1 MSFGVAVLVTVREMS
16 CLRWKRRSS
25 ARRKSAP
32 LQAGLAMAGTQS
44 AAGAKARVSGLSF
57 AARLKRLLKKS
68 EKQIPRG
75 LKPARDDKN
84 KGLNGAPEGAP
95 FQSDPVT
102 GVFQQTLKPCP
113 STCLLLLGL
122 FCSSSLAA
130 QSPFAP
136 KVSGPLSQRVVA
148 YQIEAKYDPAQHTV
162 DATETLTYRNLTGQP
177 LSRFPFH
184 LYLNAFQPKS
194 TYAREGHRD
203 SSFRSS
209 QFESW
214 DPEDYGSNEVTSFEV
229 VGMAD
234 LTKQMKFISPDD
246 GNPDD
251 KTVFEVQLPHPVAPG
266 QNVQFKLTFRAK
278 FPEVADRTGYKRTFL
293 LAGQWFPKV
302 GVWWHGAWNCHQ
314 FHALT
319 EFFADFGTY
328 DVKITLPKNY
338 VIGATGVQTS
348 DIDNGNGTKTVAF
361 HAEDVHDFAWT
372 ADPNFKVIESQFEGS
387 VGPVKVRLLSYTS
400 HKSSWQRYVDVL
412 KGTMQ
417 RFDQWY
423 GPYPYAQIT
432 AVDPPHGGE
441 EAGGME
447 YPTFITGATDW
458 FAFKGDHETELVTAH
473 EFGHQYWY
481 GMVATNEF
489 ENGWLDEGI
498 NSYSEVKVLDNMFG
512 RDASGWNLL
521 GAQMGDASY
530 LRGYY
535 LPVAETDSLSRPSYT
550 DMSMRSYG
558 GVTYGKAA
566 MMLISLETIVGEQT
580 LKNALHTYFLRYR
593 FTHPTQEDFLRTVNE
608 VAGRDLKW
616 YWDQAVYGTQV
627 FDYAVLR
634 ADSTPTNWYEEDA
647 TEKPGETVYETQ
659 VILQSKGD
667 FVFPV
672 ETEIKFDNGES
683 IRERWDGKERWV
695 RYVYHKKARVRS
707 VELDPDHRITLDRNY
722 LKNSYVTKAQRGA
735 TEKIATYWMFLTQ
748 LLAHMLSWLV

>member
-1 MSFGVAVLVTVREMS
+1 MSFGVAVLVTLREMS
-16 CLRWKRRSS
+16 CLRWKRRAL
-25 ARRKSAP
+25 ARRTSAP
-32 LQAGLAMAGTQS
+32 QVALATDGAVSQPISPLRGSYFFPLDPGLAPRAHFN
-44 AAGAKARVSGLSF
+44 AAAPPPHYAQNRRVMGAPASRLGWLVFTHFVRLSNFTPGRNTVSKARITPG
-57 AARLKRLLKKS
+57 
-68 EKQIPRG
+68 
-75 LKPARDDKN
+75 
-84 KGLNGAPEGAP
+84 
-95 FQSDPVT
+95 
-102 GVFQQTLKPCP
+102 LKPCP
-113 STCLLLLGL
+113 FTGL
-122 FCSSSLAA
+122 FLFLFGLFFSASLAA

-136 KVSGPLSQRVVA
+136 KVSGPLSQRVVDC
-148 YQIEAKYDPAQHTV
+148 QIEAKYDPAQHTV
-162 DATETLTYRNLTGQP
+162 DATETLTYRNLTVQP

-209 QFESW
+209 LFENW

-229 VGMAD
+229 VGMGD

-266 QNVQFKLTFRAK
+266 QDVRFKLKFRAK

-372 ADPNFKVIESQFEGS
+372 ADPNFKVIDSEFDGS
-387 VGPVKVRLLSYTS
+387 VGPVKIRLLSYTG
-400 HKSSWQRYVDVL
+400 HKSSWQRYVDAL
-412 KGTMQ
+412 KATMQ

-432 AVDPPHGGE
+432 VVDPPHGGG

-447 YPTFITGATDW
+447 YPTFITAGTDW
-458 FAFKGDHETELVTAH
+458 FAFKGDHETELVTEH

-489 ENGWLDEGI
+489 ENGWFDEGI
-498 NSYSEVKVLDNMFG
+498 NSYTEVKVLDNMYG
-512 RDASGWNLL
+512 RNASNLNLL
-521 GAQMGDASY
+521 GAQMGDASV
-530 LRGYY
+530 LRSYY
-535 LPVAETDSLSRPSYT
+535 LPVAETDSLARPSYT
-550 DMSMRSYG
+550 DMSLRSYG

-566 MMLISLETIVGEQT
+566 SMLLTLETVIGAQT
-580 LKNALHTYFLRYR
+580 LRNALHVYFMKYR

-608 VAGRDLKW
+608 VAGQNLNW
-616 YWDQAVYGTQV
+616 YWQQAVYGTQV

-634 ADSTPTNWYEEDA
+634 ADSTPTNWHEKDVK
-647 TEKPGETVYETQ
+647 EKPGETMYETQ
-659 VILQSKGD
+659 VILQRKGD
-667 FVFPV
+667 FIFPV
-672 ETEIKFDNGES
+672 EAEIKFDNGES
-683 IRERWDGKERWV
+683 ARERWDGKDRWV
-695 RYVYHKKARVRS
+695 RYVYRMKAQIRS
-707 VELDPDHRITLDRNY
+707 VEIDPDHRILLDRNY
-722 LKNSYVTKAQRGA
+722 LNNSYTTEPQRA
-735 TEKIATYWMFLTQ
+735 AIHKIA
-748 LLAHMLSWLV
+748 A